1 MHSPYIYFLPQK
13 MQHLHPHTTYELC
26 HLHSCKENKLKM
38 NIPSCCQESKI
49 AAEKINNSD
58 LLWIAC
64 RSLAAALFSTQDTTL
79 VAFSILPVVF
89 YIITAL
95 LQTSIFF
102 PIKNK

>member
-79 VAFSILPVVF
+79 VAFSIS
-89 YIITAL
+89 
-95 LQTSIFF
+95 SILYHYCVASDLNFF
-102 PIKNK
+102 SH

>member
-64 RSLAAALFSTQDTTL
+64 RSLAAAVFYTRYNTCGFQHL
-79 VAFSILPVVF
+79 ACSILYHYCV
-89 YIITAL
+89 ASDL
-95 LQTSIFF
+95 NFF
-102 PIKNK
+102 SH